1 MNSTQPEN
9 SQPSLQD
16 LPPPQRRI
24 IRAWCMYDW
33 ANSAFATSGI
43 AAIIPVYFVFLFKE
57 SLGEEATLLGLTLT
71 GSSVWSLAIVVS
83 VLTVALT
90 SPILGILSDRLPIKK
105 TLLWIFT
112 IVGSLFTFLIF
123 FSAYTGH
130 PWAWLLGAFI
140 LANVGFTGSLVFYN
154 AFLPHVAPRRLWDNV
169 SSRGF
174 AYGYA
179 GGGILLVVHLVLI
192 LATQDTAY
200 EDLAARAAI
209 ASIGLWWFAWA
220 LWTLLVVPEPPVHKP
235 TRGLNFFSA
244 ISLSFSELRNT
255 ARQVKQFRVVLN
267 YLVSYLLFNDG
278 IQTVLVIAGAFAA
291 DTLGIGLAFNMA
303 TIAIIQFVAVP
314 SAMAFSWLAY
324 RTSTKAALG
333 VALLAWIV
341 IVLFGVALA
350 PLTPTNHSD
359 HDFQLNYDD
368 RTNEYQIAAVPGG
381 WDEDDR
387 LQWQGSDWPLQ
398 SDNTLRSQEASDLPQ
413 AFMESPEFKYSL
425 SFRDG
430 PMNGQTAL
438 GPDHPSIIGS
448 GPIGWWPSFMRSILW
463 KPLGIDVGFQ
473 WLILGVLVGLI
484 IGGSQ
489 ALARSLFAQ
498 ITPSTRSGEFF
509 AFFGFMSRASSVL
522 GPILYILATSL
533 LDTRAAVTAILII
546 IIAGAI
552 LLRRVDVEE
561 GARAAQAA
569 ESTHLS
575 S

>member
-1 MNSTQPEN
+1 MSANPPDS
-9 SQPSLQD
+9 SQPTLKD
-16 LPPPQRRI
+16 LPSPQRRI

-33 ANSAFATSGI
+33 ANSAYATSGV

-57 SLGEEATLLGLTLT
+57 SLGDEATFLGITFT

-90 SPILGILSDRLPIKK
+90 SPLLGILSDRIPIKR

-112 IVGSLFTFLIF
+112 VVGSLATFLIF
-123 FSAYTGH
+123 FSAYTGQ

-140 LANVGFTGSLVFYN
+140 LANIGFSGSLVFYN

-179 GGGILLVVHLVLI
+179 GGGILLVIHLVLI
-192 LATQDTAY
+192 LITQDTSY

-209 ASIGLWWFAWA
+209 ASIGIWWFAWA
-220 LWTLLVVPEPPVHKP
+220 LWTLLIVPEPPIHRP
-235 TRGLNFFSA
+235 AHGLTFTSA
-244 ISLSFSELRNT
+244 ISLSFREIRNT
-255 ARQVKQFRVVLN
+255 ARQIKQFKVVIN
-267 YLVSYLLFNDG
+267 YLASYLLFNDG

-314 SAMAFSWLAY
+314 GAMAFSRLAY
-324 RTSTKAALG
+324 RTSTKFALG
-333 VALLAWIV
+333 VSLLAWIV

-350 PLTPTNHSD
+350 PLTPTDHAN
-359 HDFQLNYDD
+359 HDFQLEFNSQA
-368 RTNEYQIAAVPGG
+368 NEYRVASVPGG
-381 WDEDDR
+381 WDEEDR
-387 LQWQGSDWPLQ
+387 LQWQRNAWALQ
-398 SDNTLRSQEASDLPQ
+398 PDDALTAQQARDLPQ
-413 AFMESPEFKYSL
+413 AFRESEDSKYSL
-425 SFRDG
+425 SFLNG
-430 PMNGQTAL
+430 PMDGQAAL
-438 GPDHPSIIGS
+438 GPVHPSILGD
-448 GPIGWWPSFMRSILW
+448 GPLDWWPSSIRNILW

-498 ITPSTRSGEFF
+498 ITPPSRSGEFF

-522 GPILYILATSL
+522 GPILYVVATSL
-533 LDTRAAVTAILII
+533 IDTRAAVTAILLII
-546 IIAGAI
+546 VAGAL

-569 ESTHLS
+569 EPTPPSP
-575 S
+575 

>member
-209 ASIGLWWFAWA
+209 ASIGSGGSPGLSGPYSSS
-220 LWTLLVVPEPPVHKP
+220 LNPPHKP

-324 RTSTKAALG
+324 RTSTKAALS

-359 HDFQLNYDD
+359 HDFQLDYDD

-398 SDNTLRSQEASDLPQ
+398 PDNTLRSQEASDLPQ

>member
-1 MNSTQPEN
+1 MNSNPPEN
-9 SQPSLQD
+9 PQPTLKD
-16 LPPPQRRI
+16 LPSPQRRI

-33 ANSAFATSGI
+33 ANSAYATSGV

-57 SLGEEATLLGLTLT
+57 SLGEEATFLGLTFT

-90 SPILGILSDRLPIKK
+90 SPLLGILSDRIPIKK

-112 IVGSLFTFLIF
+112 IVGSLATFLIF
-123 FSAYTGH
+123 FSAYTGQ

-140 LANVGFTGSLVFYN
+140 LANVGFSGSLVFYN
-154 AFLPHVAPRRLWDNV
+154 AFLPHVAPRRLWDDV

-179 GGGILLVVHLVLI
+179 GGGILLVIHLVLI
-192 LATQDTAY
+192 LVTQDTSY

-209 ASIGLWWFAWA
+209 ASIGIWWFAWS
-220 LWTLLVVPEPPVHKP
+220 LWTLLVVPEPPTHRP
-235 TRGLNFFSA
+235 ARGLTPISA
-244 ISLSFSELRNT
+244 ISLSFRELRNT
-255 ARQVKQFRVVLN
+255 ARQIKQFKVVIN
-267 YLVSYLLFNDG
+267 YLMSYLLFNDG

-303 TIAIIQFVAVP
+303 TIAIIQFIAVP
-314 SAMAFSWLAY
+314 GAMAFSWLAY

-333 VALLAWIV
+333 VSLLAWIV

-359 HDFQLNYDD
+359 HDFQLDYDSQS
-368 RTNEYQIAAVPGG
+368 NEYSVATVPGA
-381 WDEDDR
+381 WDDDDR
-387 LQWQGSDWPLQ
+387 LQWQGSAWTLQ
-398 SDNTLRSQEASDLPQ
+398 PDDTLTPQEARNLPQ
-413 AFMESPEFKYSL
+413 AFTDSEDFQHSV

-430 PMNGQTAL
+430 PLSGQTAL
-438 GPDHPSIIGS
+438 GPTHPSILGD
-448 GPIGWWPSFMRSILW
+448 GPLDWWPSSIRNILW

-498 ITPSTRSGEFF
+498 ITPPSRSGEFF

-522 GPILYILATSL
+522 GPILYVVATSL
-533 LDTRAAVTAILII
+533 IDTRAAVTAILII
-546 IIAGAI
+546 IVAGAI
-552 LLRRVDVEE
+552 LLRRVNVEE

-569 ESTHLS
+569 ESTHP
-575 S
+575 